1 MPIPRDKRKIIQGW
15 PKYIATFG
23 PEMNWEQ
30 ALRVEDFTDVSR
42 PPLTS
47 RGSGR
52 TGHDSHHVAII
63 GEFVLLDRRKETAVS
78 DRKQQ
83 GRVVRLPHV

>member
-1 MPIPRDKRKIIQGW
+1 MPIPRDKREIIQGW

-47 RGSGR
+47 AS
-52 TGHDSHHVAII
+52 
-63 GEFVLLDRRKETAVS
+63 
-78 DRKQQ
+78 
-83 GRVVRLPHV
+83 LPFSERMEGQWPDGAR